1 MKFTENNRIS
11 HRQLYRQMVL
21 TFLAPFLLCLPGE
34 GALAGREGVVGILAA
49 LPLLAGYV
57 ILLMR
62 MVPWYTDP
70 VKNLGPVQGR
80 LAGLFFLSY
89 VLLTGA
95 YLLDLMAELI
105 PEMLVPG
112 VPGIWIAFLAACV
125 CSFGTHR
132 GMQRRGRMA
141 EVSGGLLLGG
151 IVLMMVLCLGQSRIS
166 YLQEMQETALAAGDI
181 PGSFYTVLCA
191 FSGLSLLPFMLKD
204 VEKRGT
210 AGKTLLLGITALC
223 GILAGMLL
231 LLPAVLGQERLA
243 SERYPVLPLMAG
255 ADLPGNVLARF
266 DVLWAGFLLY
276 SLLFALGSLF
286 HYGHQITERARLGS
300 GRWWIPAAVF
310 LLGVT
315 EFGGTGIRDYY
326 GFWLTRIFFP
336 GMLLL
341 QAYMA
346 FRGRRKWNRKAA
358 CACAVIL
365 SGCLFLGGCGAVEP
379 EKRMYPLALGVNTDG
394 QGFRVIYGMP
404 DLPRATGQEKQEEG
418 GSLPVLSIQG
428 ADFQEI
434 QKRYDRSQEKY
445 LDISHIQV
453 ILLGNALVENG
464 RWQEFLSWLKQE
476 PFMGENVYLFST
488 EDPEAVLALD
498 GEGSSMGEFLTGLL
512 ENRLPGQQKE
522 GVTLRQVYH
531 LWYQEG
537 ALMHLPVIKAE
548 NDSIQVFFPGEN
560 KDG

>member
-57 ILLMR
+57 LLLMR

-80 LAGLFFLSY
+80 LAGRFFLSY
-89 VLLTGA
+89 VSLTGA

-112 VPGIWIAFLAACV
+112 VPGIWIAFLSVCV

-166 YLQEMQETALAAGDI
+166 YLQEMQETALAAGEI

-315 EFGGTGIRDYY
+315 ESGGTGIRDYY

-394 QGFRVIYGMP
+394 QGFKVTYGMP
-404 DLPRATGQEKQEEG
+404 DLPRATGQGKQEEG

-453 ILLGNALVENG
+453 ILLGNALVESG

-488 EDPEAVLALD
+488 EDPETVLALD

>member
-57 ILLMR
+57 LLLMR

-89 VLLTGA
+89 VFLTGA

-112 VPGIWIAFLAACV
+112 VPGIWIAFLAVCV

-141 EVSGGLLLGG
+141 EVSGCLLLGG

-166 YLQEMQETALAAGDI
+166 YLQEMQETALAAGEI

-300 GRWWIPAAVF
+300 GRWWIPAVVF

-394 QGFRVIYGMP
+394 QGFKVTYGMP

-488 EDPEAVLALD
+488 EDPETVLALD

-537 ALMHLPVIKAE
+537 ALMHLPAIKAE

>member
-57 ILLMR
+57 LLLMR

-89 VLLTGA
+89 VFLTGA

-112 VPGIWIAFLAACV
+112 VPGIWIAFLAVCV

-300 GRWWIPAAVF
+300 GRWWIPAVVF

-358 CACAVIL
+358 CACVVIL

-394 QGFRVIYGMP
+394 RGFRVTYGMP

>member
-89 VLLTGA
+89 VFLTGA

-112 VPGIWIAFLAACV
+112 VPGIWIAFLAVCV

-255 ADLPGNVLARF
+255 ADLPGNILARF

-315 EFGGTGIRDYY
+315 ESGGTGIRDYY

-394 QGFRVIYGMP
+394 QGFRVTYGMP

-453 ILLGNALVENG
+453 ILLGNALVESG

>member
-57 ILLMR
+57 LLLMR

-112 VPGIWIAFLAACV
+112 VPGIWIAFLAVCV

-255 ADLPGNVLARF
+255 ADLPGNILARF

-300 GRWWIPAAVF
+300 GRWWIPAVVF

-358 CACAVIL
+358 CACVVIL

-394 QGFRVIYGMP
+394 QGFKVTYGMP

-453 ILLGNALVENG
+453 ILLGNALVESG

>member
-57 ILLMR
+57 LLLMR

-70 VKNLGPVQGR
+70 VKNLGPIQGR

-112 VPGIWIAFLAACV
+112 VPGIWIAFLAVCV

-166 YLQEMQETALAAGDI
+166 YLQEMQETALAAGEI

-315 EFGGTGIRDYY
+315 ESGGTGNRDYY

-394 QGFRVIYGMP
+394 QGFKVTYGMP

-453 ILLGNALVENG
+453 ILLGNALVESG

-488 EDPEAVLALD
+488 EDPETVLALD

>member
-21 TFLAPFLLCLPGE
+21 TLLAPFLLCLPGE

-57 ILLMR
+57 LLLMR

-112 VPGIWIAFLAACV
+112 VPGIWIAFLSVCV

-255 ADLPGNVLARF
+255 ADLPGNILARF

-394 QGFRVIYGMP
+394 QGFRVTYGMP

>member
-57 ILLMR
+57 LLLMR

-89 VLLTGA
+89 VFLTGA

-112 VPGIWIAFLAACV
+112 VPGIWIAFLAVCV

-166 YLQEMQETALAAGDI
+166 YLQEMQETALAAGEI

-243 SERYPVLPLMAG
+243 SEPYPVLPLMAG

-300 GRWWIPAAVF
+300 GRWWIPAVVF

-315 EFGGTGIRDYY
+315 ESGGTGIRDYY

-394 QGFRVIYGMP
+394 QGFKVTYGMP

-453 ILLGNALVENG
+453 ILLGNALVESG

-488 EDPEAVLALD
+488 EDPETVLALD

>member
-89 VLLTGA
+89 VFLTGA

-255 ADLPGNVLARF
+255 ADLPGNILARF

-300 GRWWIPAAVF
+300 GRWWIPAVVF

-379 EKRMYPLALGVNTDG
+379 EKRMYPLALGVNTDR
-394 QGFRVIYGMP
+394 QGFRVTYGMP

>member
-57 ILLMR
+57 LLLMR

-89 VLLTGA
+89 VFLTGA

-112 VPGIWIAFLAACV
+112 VPGIWIAFLAVCV

-255 ADLPGNVLARF
+255 ADLPGNILARF

-300 GRWWIPAAVF
+300 GRWWIPAVVF

-394 QGFRVIYGMP
+394 QGFKVTYGMP

>member
-57 ILLMR
+57 LLLMR

-89 VLLTGA
+89 VFLTGA

-112 VPGIWIAFLAACV
+112 VPGIWIAFLSVCV

-315 EFGGTGIRDYY
+315 ESGGTGIRDYY

-394 QGFRVIYGMP
+394 QGFKVTYGMP

-453 ILLGNALVENG
+453 ILLGNALVESG

>member
-89 VLLTGA
+89 VFLTGA

-112 VPGIWIAFLAACV
+112 VPGIWIAFLSVCV

-166 YLQEMQETALAAGDI
+166 YLQEMQETALAAGEI

-315 EFGGTGIRDYY
+315 ESGGTGIRDYY

>member
-21 TFLAPFLLCLPGE
+21 TLLAPFLLCLPGE

-57 ILLMR
+57 LLLMR

-89 VLLTGA
+89 VFLTGA

-112 VPGIWIAFLAACV
+112 VPGIWIAFLAVCV

-166 YLQEMQETALAAGDI
+166 YLQEMQETALAAGEI

-315 EFGGTGIRDYY
+315 ESGGTGIRDYY

-394 QGFRVIYGMP
+394 QGFKVIYGMP

-453 ILLGNALVENG
+453 ILLGNALVESG

-488 EDPEAVLALD
+488 EDPETVLALD

-537 ALMHLPVIKAE
+537 ALMHLPAIKAE

>member
-89 VLLTGA
+89 VFLTGA

-112 VPGIWIAFLAACV
+112 VPGIWIAFLSVCV

-266 DVLWAGFLLY
+266 DVMWAGFLLY

-286 HYGHQITERARLGS
+286 HYGYQITERARLGS

-315 EFGGTGIRDYY
+315 ESGGTGIRDYY

-394 QGFRVIYGMP
+394 QGFKVTYGMP

-537 ALMHLPVIKAE
+537 ALMHLPAIKAE

>member
-89 VLLTGA
+89 VFLTGA

-300 GRWWIPAAVF
+300 GRWWIPAVVF

-394 QGFRVIYGMP
+394 QGFKVTYGMP

-453 ILLGNALVENG
+453 ILLGNALVESG

-488 EDPEAVLALD
+488 EDPETVLALD

>member
-57 ILLMR
+57 LLLMR

-112 VPGIWIAFLAACV
+112 VPGIWIAFLAVCV

-166 YLQEMQETALAAGDI
+166 YLQEMQETALAAGEI

-394 QGFRVIYGMP
+394 QGFRVTYGMP

-453 ILLGNALVENG
+453 ILLGNALVESG

-488 EDPEAVLALD
+488 EDPETVLALD

-537 ALMHLPVIKAE
+537 ALMHLPAIKAE

>member
-1 MKFTENNRIS
+1 
-11 HRQLYRQMVL
+11 
-21 TFLAPFLLCLPGE
+21 
-34 GALAGREGVVGILAA
+34 
-49 LPLLAGYV
+49 
-57 ILLMR
+57 
-62 MVPWYTDP
+62 
-70 VKNLGPVQGR
+70 
-80 LAGLFFLSY
+80 
-89 VLLTGA
+89 
-95 YLLDLMAELI
+95 
-105 PEMLVPG
+105 
-112 VPGIWIAFLAACV
+112 
-125 CSFGTHR
+125 
-132 GMQRRGRMA
+132 MA

-255 ADLPGNVLARF
+255 ADLPGNILARF

-300 GRWWIPAAVF
+300 GRWWIPAVVF

-358 CACAVIL
+358 CACVVIL

-394 QGFRVIYGMP
+394 QGFRVTYGMP

-548 NDSIQVFFPGEN
+548 NDSIQVFFPREN

>member
-1 MKFTENNRIS
+1 
-11 HRQLYRQMVL
+11 
-21 TFLAPFLLCLPGE
+21 
-34 GALAGREGVVGILAA
+34 
-49 LPLLAGYV
+49 
-57 ILLMR
+57 
-62 MVPWYTDP
+62 
-70 VKNLGPVQGR
+70 
-80 LAGLFFLSY
+80 
-89 VLLTGA
+89 
-95 YLLDLMAELI
+95 
-105 PEMLVPG
+105 
-112 VPGIWIAFLAACV
+112 
-125 CSFGTHR
+125 
-132 GMQRRGRMA
+132 
-141 EVSGGLLLGG
+141 
-151 IVLMMVLCLGQSRIS
+151 
-166 YLQEMQETALAAGDI
+166 MQETALAAGDI

-300 GRWWIPAAVF
+300 GRWWIPAVVF

-394 QGFRVIYGMP
+394 QGFKVTYGMP
-404 DLPRATGQEKQEEG
+404 DLPRATGQGKQEEG

-537 ALMHLPVIKAE
+537 ALMHLPAIKAE

>member
-57 ILLMR
+57 LLLMR

-112 VPGIWIAFLAACV
+112 VPGIWIAFLSVCV

-300 GRWWIPAAVF
+300 GRWWIPAVVF

-394 QGFRVIYGMP
+394 QGFKVTYGMP

-453 ILLGNALVENG
+453 ILLGNALVESG

-476 PFMGENVYLFST
+476 LFMGENVYLFST
-488 EDPEAVLALD
+488 EDPETVLALD

>member
-89 VLLTGA
+89 VFLTGA

-112 VPGIWIAFLAACV
+112 VPGIWIAFLASCV

-255 ADLPGNVLARF
+255 ADLPGNILARF

-300 GRWWIPAAVF
+300 GRWWIPAVVF

-394 QGFRVIYGMP
+394 QGFRVTYGMP

>member
-89 VLLTGA
+89 VFLTGA

-112 VPGIWIAFLAACV
+112 VPGIWIAFLAVCV

-315 EFGGTGIRDYY
+315 ESGGTGIRDYY

-394 QGFRVIYGMP
+394 QGFKVTYGMP

>member
-57 ILLMR
+57 LLLMR

-89 VLLTGA
+89 VFLTGA

-112 VPGIWIAFLAACV
+112 VPGIWIAFLAVCV

-255 ADLPGNVLARF
+255 ADLPGNILARF

-315 EFGGTGIRDYY
+315 ESGGTGIRDYY

-537 ALMHLPVIKAE
+537 ALMHLPAIKAE